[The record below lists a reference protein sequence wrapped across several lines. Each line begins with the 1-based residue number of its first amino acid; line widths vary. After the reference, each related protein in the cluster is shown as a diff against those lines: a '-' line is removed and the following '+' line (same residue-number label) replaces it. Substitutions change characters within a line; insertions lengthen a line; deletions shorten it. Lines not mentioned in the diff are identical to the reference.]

1 MNQRELKRIL
11 SFTGFGFASGL
22 PYVLVFI
29 TLTAWLRSEGLDLS
43 VIGFFGWITLTYSLK
58 FLWAPFVDRFSIP
71 VLSSI
76 GSRRS
81 WILLM
86 QIIILI
92 SLIFISLIDPTNNL
106 LIFALVALIIAFA
119 GSIQD
124 IAIDAYRIESAPLE
138 DQGNLAAGYQ
148 FGYRISILVGSSLS
162 LLIADAYSWPTAYQ
176 LMSLIIALN
185 VLFSFAISTEE
196 KNENLVQLNHINS
209 VVEPLKDFFE
219 RFGIKLASM
228 LLLIVATYRL
238 TDIVMGPMA
247 NPFYIDLGYTLSEI
261 GYVKVVALIATIIG
275 VFIGGFFIKKIGLYK
290 SLMIGAFLVMFTNLL
305 FSFAAISEKNLTL
318 LSLIV
323 ASDSITAGIVG
334 TVNITFLTSLV
345 SIKYTGFQ
353 YALLT
358 SLMAFLGKI
367 FSGFS
372 GIFVENFQEMFG
384 FSYGWMTFYI
394 FTSALALP
402 AITMIFFNKNFF
414 INKPD
419 VDSLK
424 ASSQD
429 ELKDSPKYFSKSINF
444 FN

>member
-1 MNQRELKRIL
+1 MNQKEIKRIL

-185 VLFSFAISTEE
+185 VLCSFAISTEE

-290 SLMIGAFLVMFTNLL
+290 SLMIGALLVMFTNLL

-414 INKPD
+414 INKPG

-424 ASSQD
+424 SSPQND
-429 ELKDSPKYFSKSINF
+429 LKDTPKNW
-444 FN
+444 